1 MPMITTLA
9 NRIAALSD
17 GLRQTCERIFH
28 VATMTGYTDPP
39 ATMEAWIV
47 RHFGTVDAVREQTI
61 VRVVNRLTLEG
72 ALFNP
77 LRARRPTETVGGEA
91 ALEARIAAT
100 LAGVDDFRDP
110 LRATTA
116 DLFGRIRGRFCV
128 TASNVAKY
136 DGWHGLVIFDE
147 PHPLRF
153 DQARLSDYLD
163 VAFRWIAAAYAHDDQ
178 AIYPIITWN
187 CLPKSGAT
195 LMHGH
200 MQLALARG
208 MPYARVET
216 WRRAA
221 ETYRTQH
228 SASYFND
235 LFAIHQALGLAIP
248 QSAGQ
253 RVFAHL
259 TPIRNREVIFLA
271 NPQDV
276 GQGDKGTKRQGE
288 VGTDERSLS
297 AGLLIALSQR
307 LAEALYPI
315 LRNLI
320 DKQGVRA
327 FNLAITPPPLRVTA
341 EDWGDF
347 PTLAR
352 LADRGD
358 PLATSSDIGAIELFA
373 TGCVTADPFEVAAAL
388 STN

>member
-77 LRARRPTETVGGEA
+77 LRARRPTESVGGDT
-91 ALEARIAAT
+91 ALESRIAAT
-100 LAGVDDFRDP
+100 LAGVDNFRDP
-110 LRATTA
+110 LRDTTA

-153 DQARLSDYLD
+153 DRARLSDYLD
-163 VAFRWIAAAYAHDDQ
+163 VAFRWIAAAYAHDDR

-208 MPYARVET
+208 MPYARVEN

-221 ETYRTQH
+221 ETYRTEH

-235 LFAIHQALGLAIP
+235 LFAIHEALGLAIP

-271 NPQDV
+271 DPQDI
-276 GQGDKGTKRQGE
+276 GQGDKEIKRQAKRQA
-288 VGTDERSLS
+288 VQRSLS
-297 AGLLIALSQR
+297 AGPLASLSQR
-307 LAEALYPI
+307 IAEALYPT

-320 DKQGVRA
+320 DKQGMRA
-327 FNLAITPPPLRVTA
+327 LRVTA

-347 PTLAR
+347 PTITR
-352 LADRGD
+352 LADRGN

-373 TGCVTADPFEVAAAL
+373 TGCVTADPFEVAAAF
-388 STN
+388 STNRP

>member
-9 NRIAALSD
+9 DRIATLSD
-17 GLRQTCERIFH
+17 GLRQTCERIFD
-28 VATMTGYTDPP
+28 VTTMTGYADPP

-77 LRARRPTETVGGEA
+77 LRARRPTESVGGNA
-91 ALEARIAAT
+91 ALESRIAAT

-116 DLFGRIRGRFCV
+116 DLFGRIHGRFCV

-163 VAFRWIAAAYAHDDQ
+163 VAFRWIAAAYAHDEQ

-195 LMHGH
+195 IMHGH
-200 MQLALARG
+200 MQIALTPG
-208 MPYARVET
+208 MHYTHVER

-221 ETYRTQH
+221 EAYHAHTG
-228 SASYFND
+228 ADYFDD
-235 LFAIHQALGLAIP
+235 LFGLHADLDLAIP
-248 QSAGQ
+248 GAAET
-253 RVFAHL
+253 RAFAHL
-259 TPIRNREVIFLA
+259 TPARNRETSI
-271 NPQDV
+271 
-276 GQGDKGTKRQGE
+276 
-288 VGTDERSLS
+288 
-297 AGLLIALSQR
+297 
-307 LAEALYPI
+307 
-315 LRNLI
+315 
-320 DKQGVRA
+320 
-327 FNLAITPPPLRVTA
+327 PPVMPVL
-341 EDWGDF
+341 
-347 PTLAR
+347 
-352 LADRGD
+352 
-358 PLATSSDIGAIELFA
+358 
-373 TGCVTADPFEVAAAL
+373 
-388 STN
+388 